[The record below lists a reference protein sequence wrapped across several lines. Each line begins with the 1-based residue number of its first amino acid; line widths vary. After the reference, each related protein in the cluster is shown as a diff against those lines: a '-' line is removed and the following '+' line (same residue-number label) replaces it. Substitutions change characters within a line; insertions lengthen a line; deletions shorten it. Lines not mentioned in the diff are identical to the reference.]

1 LPKKQPVKKVTAQ
14 GLKKKTVTAEPDAKR
29 EKPWETPAQPEA
41 APIAAV
47 AQEIAPKPT
56 RRWRARV
63 FQGYLVVATV
73 AFGILVV
80 SASLF
85 NYFPIDLSITRGVQS
100 IGAPWFYSVMWA
112 VSFPGYA
119 PQAWLIVGAIT
130 LALFLIGLRWEA
142 IPALIA
148 GVGATGLG
156 SLIKLV
162 VHRPRPG
169 VDLVHVY
176 QQLTDSSFPSGHVLM
191 YTAFFGFLMFLG
203 YSLLK
208 PSMARTILLVIVG
221 SLVALVGLSRIYLGD
236 HWASDVVGAYLLGSL
251 WLSLSIVIYRWG
263 KTRFFVRQPLAP
275 EKPGPTTT
283 APQAAAKSV
292 R

>member
-1 LPKKQPVKKVTAQ
+1 LPKQQLIKKVTVH
-14 GLKKKTVTAEPDAKR
+14 GLKEKTVTAKPNVKR
-29 EKPWETPAQPEA
+29 ERLLATQVKPEA
-41 APIAAV
+41 TPIATV

-56 RRWRARV
+56 RRWRARI

-100 IGAPWFYSVMWA
+100 ISAPWFYSVMWA

-119 PQAWLIVGAIT
+119 PQTWIIVVAIV
-130 LALFLIGLRWEA
+130 LALFAIGLRWEA
-142 IPALIA
+142 IPALFA
-148 GVGATGLG
+148 ATGATGLG

-169 VDLVHVY
+169 ADLVHVY

-191 YTAFFGFLMFLG
+191 YTAFFGFLMFLV
-203 YSLLK
+203 YTLLK
-208 PSMARTILLVIVG
+208 PSFARAALLIILGALVG
-221 SLVALVGLSRIYLGD
+221 LVGLSRIYLGN

-251 WLSLSIVIYRWG
+251 WLTVSIALYQWG

-283 APQAAAKSV
+283 TPQVAA
-292 R
+292 